1 MTKYMSPMPSA
12 KLGPQARRFL
22 ATMASGGRRLLRTE
36 EAYEFWPSTDVAR
49 QALSRL
55 VRSGWLER
63 IERGL
68 YLIVPLEAGP
78 EGHWTEDPMVI
89 AAQLVP
95 SGAVGYWSA
104 LHYWGMTEQIPRTVF
119 VQSRSRKHRS
129 QLTLLGI
136 RYQFIHIVERKFF
149 GTVKQWTRGIEF
161 TITDREK
168 TLVDALDRPDLCGG
182 IPALATALTAGAGMD
197 WDVLDG
203 YLRQFGSG
211 AVFKR
216 LGYLAEALDVPIPE
230 AERRI
235 AAWRKQLS
243 QGTALLDPRGP
254 RKGPIDSRWR
264 VRVNLTGLVRKR

>member
-1 MTKYMSPMPSA
+1 MYISNVYPYRWSVKGGPSA
-12 KLGPQARRFL
+12 RLRFP
-22 ATMASGGRRLLRTE
+22 TE
-36 EAYEFWPSTDVAR
+36 AAYAFWPSRDVAR

-55 VRSGWLER
+55 VSNGWLER

-78 EGHWTEDPMVI
+78 EGRWTENPMVI
-89 AAQLVP
+89 ADQLVP
-95 SGAVGYWSA
+95 SGAVAYWSA
-104 LHYWGMTEQIPRTVF
+104 LHYWGMTEQMPHTVF

-129 QLTLLGI
+129 QLTLLGV
-136 RYQFIHIVERKFF
+136 RYQIIYVVERKFF
-149 GTVKQWTRGIEF
+149 GMVKQWSRGIEF
-161 TITDREK
+161 TITGREK

-182 IPALATALTAGAGMD
+182 IPAVVTALTAGAGMD

-211 AVFKR
+211 AIFKR

-243 QGTALLDPRGP
+243 QGTALLDSRGP

>member
-36 EAYEFWPSTDVAR
+36 EAYEFWPSKDVAR

-55 VRSGWLER
+55 VKSGWLER

-68 YLIVPLEAGP
+68 YLIVPLEAGI
-78 EGHWTEDPMVI
+78 EGHWIEDPMVI

-95 SGAVGYWSA
+95 SGSVAYWSA
-104 LHYWGMTEQIPRTVF
+104 LHHWGMTEQIPRTVF
-119 VQSRSRKHRS
+119 VQTRSRKHRS
-129 QLTLLGI
+129 QLTLLGV
-136 RYQFIHIVERKFF
+136 RYHFIYVVERKFF
-149 GTVKQWTRGIEF
+149 GMIKQWSRGVAF

-182 IPALATALTAGAGMD
+182 IPAVAAALMAHPPLD
-197 WDVLDG
+197 WDVFDG
-203 YLRQFGSG
+203 YLRRFGSG
-211 AVFKR
+211 AILKR
-216 LGYLAEALDVPIPE
+216 LGYLAEALEVSIPE
-230 AERRI
+230 AERRLT
-235 AAWRKQLS
+235 AWRKQLS

-254 RKGPIDSRWR
+254 KKGPIDSRWR
-264 VRVNLTGLVRKR
+264 VRVNLSGLVRKR

>member
-1 MTKYMSPMPSA
+1 MASA
-12 KLGPQARRFL
+12 RFGPQARRFL
-22 ATMASGGRRLLRTE
+22 ATMAGGGRRLLRTE
-36 EAYEFWPSTDVAR
+36 EAYEFWPSKDVAR

-68 YLIVPLEAGP
+68 YLIVPLEAGA

-95 SGAVGYWSA
+95 RGAVAYWSA
-104 LHYWGMTEQIPRTVF
+104 LHHWGMTEQIPRTVF
-119 VQSRSRKHRS
+119 VQSRSRKHQSR
-129 QLTLLGI
+129 LTLLGV

-149 GTVKQWTRGIEF
+149 GMVRQWSRGIGF

-168 TLVDALDRPDLCGG
+168 TVVDALDRPDLCGG
-182 IPALATALTAGAGMD
+182 IPAVAAALTAGAAMD

-211 AVFKR
+211 AIFKR
-216 LGYLAEALDVPIPE
+216 LGYLAEALDVPIPG

-235 AAWRKQLS
+235 AAWREQLS

-264 VRVNLTGLVRKR
+264 VRVNLSGLVRKR

>member
-1 MTKYMSPMPSA
+1 MTENISSMPSA

-22 ATMASGGRRLLRTE
+22 ATMAGRGRRLLRTE

-104 LHYWGMTEQIPRTVF
+104 PPSWGVA
-119 VQSRSRKHRS
+119 
-129 QLTLLGI
+129 GG
-136 RYQFIHIVERKFF
+136 
-149 GTVKQWTRGIEF
+149 GTGTYSMGTCDNSGQGRF
-161 TITDREK
+161 SS
-168 TLVDALDRPDLCGG
+168 
-182 IPALATALTAGAGMD
+182 
-197 WDVLDG
+197 VLDTW
-203 YLRQFGSG
+203 LRPWMS
-211 AVFKR
+211 R
-216 LGYLAEALDVPIPE
+216 Y
-230 AERRI
+230 RRRS
-235 AAWRKQLS
+235 A
-243 QGTALLDPRGP
+243 G
-254 RKGPIDSRWR
+254 
-264 VRVNLTGLVRKR
+264 